1 MLRLAAILL
10 LAAAPLSAQ
19 SSARPTET
27 QSPTES
33 QAVPE
38 SSVEAAARPEP
49 DAAAGASTPEVD
61 PETGAVKQTPAGAI
75 RFLDTLAQQGSLL
88 VQYHYNTWPAYMLQY
103 KVDRVT
109 APTECSAVF
118 SGKPYGVA
126 LAGWPTYMAGTANF
140 AYGMKE
146 FAERYKHNPLP
157 WTIDMSKVT
166 SVTLAG
172 LTAQHSNDQQTIL
185 VNGPFFVPLRL
196 PDQALA
202 KRVQYAITFLKEA
215 CDKTAETGF

>member
-1 MLRLAAILL
+1 MRHLAFLMLAM
-10 LAAAPLSAQ
+10 AAPAVAQ
-19 SSARPTET
+19 TESSAAPADPVA
-27 QSPTES
+27 QP
-33 QAVPE
+33 A
-38 SSVEAAARPEP
+38 EP
-49 DAAAGASTPEVD
+49 AQTTAQPEVD
-61 PETGAVKQTPAGAI
+61 PATGAVKQTPAGAV

-109 APTECSAVF
+109 ASAECSTVF
-118 SGKPYGVA
+118 SGRPHGVA

-146 FAERYKHNPLP
+146 FSERYKHNPLP
-157 WTIDMSKVT
+157 WTIDWSKAT

-172 LTAQHSNDQQTIL
+172 LTAQHANDQQTVL

-202 KRVQYAITFLKEA
+202 KRVQYAMTFLKEA
-215 CDKTAETGF
+215 CDKTADTGF